1 MSQPRSL
8 HRSLCLAPVTSLS
21 LLSPHRM
28 EVEGWDSGLE
38 EELGVSLEE
47 LSKWIEEEVE
57 RSEAVRQRKAQ
68 LAELKE
74 WVEQKEKEEE
84 VVDKLFNNAN
94 QSIVE
99 CEALVK
105 STYSKMGLVYK
116 ESSSED
122 EGGVGGVQSSDVIEI
137 DDDDD
142 DDDVIAVGLLV
153 PPKKPGMPVHDA
165 MVRTNN

>member
-1 MSQPRSL
+1 M
-8 HRSLCLAPVTSLS
+8 
-21 LLSPHRM
+21 
-28 EVEGWDSGLE
+28 EGWDSGLE

-94 QSIVE
+94 Q
-99 CEALVK
+99 
-105 STYSKMGLVYK
+105 
-116 ESSSED
+116 
-122 EGGVGGVQSSDVIEI
+122 
-137 DDDDD
+137 
-142 DDDVIAVGLLV
+142 
-153 PPKKPGMPVHDA
+153 
-165 MVRTNN
+165 